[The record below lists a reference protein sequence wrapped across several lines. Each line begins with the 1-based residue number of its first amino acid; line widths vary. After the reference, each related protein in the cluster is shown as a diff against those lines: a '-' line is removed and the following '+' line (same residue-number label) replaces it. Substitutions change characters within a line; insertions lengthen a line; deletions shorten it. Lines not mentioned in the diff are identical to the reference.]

1 MIDSIRRIPVAAA
14 LLAFTSL
21 ATVCWVLLGSPN
33 LPKKRVR
40 GPRGLANYGRACYM
54 NSVLQA
60 LASSSI
66 IENWLSKSSDRH
78 LVVSKNLVLGFEHK
92 IVINLADPA
101 ECSRSSGHVI
111 TTGQMYTNYDHMA
124 LPMFDFLERSDHDC
138 RDLQH
143 AGMET
148 PLNVIGKIS
157 FVFHNLKRNQDF
169 KYLIR

>member
-66 IENWLSKSSDRH
+66 IENWLSKSSSSLQQSLLKCLKVLNRQEDDPNEE
-78 LVVSKNLVLGFEHK
+78 VSPTYLF
-92 IVINLADPA
+92 
-101 ECSRSSGHVI
+101 S
-111 TTGQMYTNYDHMA
+111 A
-124 LPMFDFLERSDHDC
+124 LR
-138 RDLQH
+138 
-143 AGMET
+143 
-148 PLNVIGKIS
+148 
-157 FVFHNLKRNQDF
+157 
-169 KYLIR
+169 